1 MSTVINLT
9 NGKFNAKINSMGAQ
23 LLSFNDGETEYMWQ
37 ADEKVWGFTAPVLFP
52 ICGGMNDGGIVYNGK
67 KYEMPQ
73 HGFARFKE
81 FEVEKCTETRA
92 CFLLKSDEDTKQ
104 QYPFDFEFRV
114 VFEIVENKLNI
125 TYSVINMTEGKMY
138 FSFGGHEGYA
148 TPEGVEEYE
157 IKFEND
163 TTLTRLMLKNG
174 FFDGN
179 TEEIVLENNKMELKY
194 SEFEKCT
201 YIFRN
206 INSESVVLEHKSGKR
221 KVRIGFPGH
230 ETLAI
235 WTLPVRNYVCIEP
248 WCGISEN
255 ESFNGDIT
263 QKDGIVELGQS
274 ETFER
279 THYIEAL

>member
-1 MSTVINLT
+1 M
-9 NGKFNAKINSMGAQ
+9 
-23 LLSFNDGETEYMWQ
+23 
-37 ADEKVWGFTAPVLFP
+37 
-52 ICGGMNDGGIVYNGK
+52 
-67 KYEMPQ
+67 
-73 HGFARFKE
+73 
-81 FEVEKCTETRA
+81 
-92 CFLLKSDEDTKQ
+92 LKSDEDTKQ

-114 VFEIVENKLNI
+114 IFEIVENKLNI
-125 TYSVINMTEGKMY
+125 TYSVKNTTDGKMY

-157 IKFEND
+157 INFEND

-206 INSESVVLEHKSGKR
+206 INSESVVLEHKNGKR